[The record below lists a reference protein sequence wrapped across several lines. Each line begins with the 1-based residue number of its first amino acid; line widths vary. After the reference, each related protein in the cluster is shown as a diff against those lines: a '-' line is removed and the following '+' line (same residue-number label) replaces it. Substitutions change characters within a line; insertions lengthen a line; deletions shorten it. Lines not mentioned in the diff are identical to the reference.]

1 MRPIRPHESSY
12 ESRFLPLAREP
23 CPKRPCPG
31 PDPGHVPREC
41 RKRVVSVPRRNTPGC
56 FTYAR
61 LVPRQ
66 PRLQIPGGIYHLG
79 TRGVRRMRI
88 YGSSGDYEL
97 FGNIFDK
104 VVERFGWRCHTYCLM
119 PNHYH
124 LLVETPGP
132 NLSAGMQ
139 QLNGIYGQWY
149 NQLYGFSG
157 HVFERRFFSRLVE
170 SSYDLLRL
178 ARYIDL
184 NPVRAS
190 LCEDASD

>member
-1 MRPIRPHESSY
+1 
-12 ESRFLPLAREP
+12 
-23 CPKRPCPG
+23 
-31 PDPGHVPREC
+31 
-41 RKRVVSVPRRNTPGC
+41 
-56 FTYAR
+56 
-61 LVPRQ
+61 
-66 PRLQIPGGIYHLG
+66 
-79 TRGVRRMRI
+79 MRI

-170 SSYDLLRL
+170 SSYDLLQL
-178 ARYIDL
+178 ARYVVL

-190 LCEDASD
+190 LCEDALEWRWSSYGSLVGDAPAPRFLSTAWLLSQFGADVRDAHENFRRFVREAPPRARGT